1 MTLIF
6 QQGKKDPL
14 DKLYSFVDER
24 NGNLYKVSF
33 PEIAMITIQLMR
45 NEDILYPPEDG
56 FKGGKMLQEFLFEA
70 IEIGE
75 IPIPLGL
82 LEKYHL
88 QRHEKQEVK

>member
-14 DKLYSFVDER
+14 DKLYSFVDE
-24 NGNLYKVSF
+24 NTGALYKISF

-56 FKGGKMLQEFLFEA
+56 FKGGQMLKEFLFEA
-70 IEIGE
+70 IEYGE
-75 IPIPLGL
+75 IPINEGI

-88 QRHEKQEVK
+88 QRHKNQEVK